1 MEQTITL
8 PTLAEGE
15 TYAGL
20 ILNEDGSPSH
30 HLILLP
36 GDEALTWAKAKA
48 FAKKAGGE
56 LPTRQEQSLLFANCK
71 KQFKTDW
78 YWSSEACASASGYAW
93 VQYFSYGG
101 QSNHGISHKIRAR
114 AVRRLPI

>member
-1 MEQTITL
+1 MSTITL

-36 GDEALTWAKAKA
+36 GDEALTWEKAKS
-48 FAKKAGGE
+48 FAEKSGGE
-56 LPTRQEQSLLFANCK
+56 LPTRQEQALLFANCK
-71 KQFKTDW
+71 KQFKADW
-78 YWSSEACASASGYAW
+78 YWSGEACASDSGSAW
-93 VQYFSYGG
+93 FQGFYGG
-101 QSNHGISHKIRAR
+101 HQGGSAIIYKLRAR
-114 AVRRLPI
+114 AVRRLIIQ

>member
-1 MEQTITL
+1 MSTITL

-36 GDEALTWAKAKA
+36 GDKSLTWEKAKA
-48 FAKKAGGE
+48 FAEKAGGE
-56 LPTRQEQSLLFANCK
+56 LPTRQEQALLFANCK
-71 KQFKTDW
+71 KQFKADW
-78 YWSSEACASASGYAW
+78 YWSGEAYASASGYAW
-93 VQYFSYGG
+93 CQTFGTGSQTSRY
-101 QSNHGISHKIRAR
+101 ISFQLRAR